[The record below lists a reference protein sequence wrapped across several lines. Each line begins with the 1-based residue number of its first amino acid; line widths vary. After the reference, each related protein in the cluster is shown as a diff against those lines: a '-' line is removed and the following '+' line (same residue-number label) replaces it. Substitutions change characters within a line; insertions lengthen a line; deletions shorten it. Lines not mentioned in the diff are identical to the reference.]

1 MGGDYAPAEIV
12 RGAVEAYRRG
22 FPVVLVGRKAEIDPV
37 LATAGVRLPVVE
49 AHEIIGMEDRFSRSW
64 LEGDS
69 SLLVAT
75 RLVEAGDAHAVV
87 SAGNSAAIMAIAYKV
102 WGPLPGIDRPAFGGF
117 LPGRQEGGVFVLD
130 IGANPAVDPTN
141 LVQFAVMGEVYV
153 RLSRETEEPRVALLS
168 NGSEDSKG
176 TRAVKEANE
185 ALRKLE
191 LNFVGNVEG
200 NHVFDGTVDVV
211 VCDGFAGN
219 VLLKGAEGV
228 ASEIFELLRSEISK
242 DFVARVAAS
251 AMMPALTRIKRRVDY
266 EEYGGVPVLGVN
278 NIMINCHGRSR
289 AKAVTNAI
297 CQAERM
303 AHEKLVV
310 RIGQALHE
318 DEVEVG
324 RRRRLARALHLR
336 ATP

>member
-1 MGGDYAPAEIV
+1 VI
-12 RGAVEAYRRG
+12 
-22 FPVVLVGRKAEIDPV
+22 LVGRKPEITPM
-37 LATAGVRLPVVE
+37 LEGLGATLPVVE
-49 AHEIIGMEDRFSRSW
+49 ALSVIGMDDHFSRSW
-64 LEGDS
+64 FEGDS

-75 RLVEAGDAHAVV
+75 SLVESGDAHAVV
-87 SAGNSAAIMAIAYKV
+87 SAGNSAAIMAIAYRV

-117 LPGRQEGGVFVLD
+117 LPGRQEGGVFLLD
-130 IGANPAVDPTN
+130 IGANPIVDHTN

-153 RLSRETEEPRVALLS
+153 RLCRGIPAPRVALLS

-176 TRAVKEANE
+176 TKVVKEANE
-185 ALRKLE
+185 ALRRVD

-200 NHVFDGTVDVV
+200 NHVFDGTADVV

-228 ASEIFELLRSEISK
+228 ASEIFELLKSELSK
-242 DFVARVAAS
+242 DFVAKVAAS

-278 NIMINCHGRSR
+278 NIMINCHGRSK

-297 CQAERM
+297 LQAERM